1 MYIQSFYKLLSVAS
15 SLKGEHTMAV
25 VRADDEDVLDAVV
38 DAQEAH
44 MARSILIG
52 DTAKI
57 QRILEKHRI
66 DWRDYT
72 ILQEDNDVRA
82 AKLGV
87 QLVRQGKAD
96 ILMKGLIGT
105 STLMREVVSPERGI
119 RTGALLSHLMF
130 YEPAGYKLLC
140 VTDGGI
146 NTFPDLEKK
155 KQILAHAAQ
164 VFQKFNH
171 DHITA
176 ACICG
181 AETVNP
187 KIASTVDA
195 QALSAMNDH
204 WQRMYHMTVYGPVGL
219 DLAISK
225 AAVAHKHYPAAYA
238 GDADILLVPNYE
250 VGNAIGKA
258 MSVFAHARNAGVVVG
273 ARAPIALVSRSD
285 SVESRLNS
293 IALCCLLAEQEPT
306 QPEQNV

>member
-57 QRILEKHRI
+57 QRILEKHHI
-66 DWRDYT
+66 DWQDYT

-105 STLMREVVSPERGI
+105 GTLMREVVSPERGI

-155 KQILAHAAQ
+155 KQILAHAAR

-171 DHITA
+171 DHI
-176 ACICG
+176 
-181 AETVNP
+181 
-187 KIASTVDA
+187 
-195 QALSAMNDH
+195 
-204 WQRMYHMTVYGPVGL
+204 GL

-225 AAVAHKHYPAAYA
+225 AAVTHKHYPAAYA

-273 ARAPIALVSRSD
+273 AQAPIALVSRSD